1 MIARGLGAALLAAGL
16 VFASFHA
23 VRAQGGA
30 PATPPPAAGK
40 PATAAPA
47 SPAPAVVP
55 PSASGEHIDGVAAV
69 VDNDVVLQS
78 EVDEQLYL
86 FLAQNQG
93 RPDSSQVQQLRKDIL
108 DKLIDDRII
117 VGEAKRQNMTASTT
131 EIEKSVADALADTK
145 KRLGS
150 DDAFKAELDR
160 EGLTEEQ
167 LKQRYRDEVSKQLLA
182 SALLRKQLG
191 KVEITPAE
199 AEKYFNENM
208 AKFPRRPA
216 AIKVQVIQ
224 IPIEPD
230 TLEKAAVRKRAA
242 DALARIK
249 KGEPFSRLAQA
260 LSEDPGTAQS
270 GGDLGWFKRGSL
282 DSTFELAA
290 FKIPAGQI
298 SGIVTTPFGYHL
310 IKVEETDPAKGEIHA
325 RHILFRVSPSE
336 ADAERAKKKIEDI
349 RTQAVKGVDFGTLA
363 RRYSKYKGPAG
374 SDGDLGF
381 LPLNVFS
388 NDFRA
393 ALDTLELGE
402 ITQPLLNPQGYHLF
416 KVNDRQP
423 ERAYQVAEI
432 KDDLPELVRQQK
444 LKEQYDTFI
453 ADLRKKAH
461 VEYR

>member
-1 MIARGLGAALLAAGL
+1 M
-16 VFASFHA
+16 
-23 VRAQGGA
+23 
-30 PATPPPAAGK
+30 
-40 PATAAPA
+40 APA

-55 PSASGEHIDGVAAV
+55 PSATGERIDGVAAV

-86 FLAQNQG
+86 FLAQNAG
-93 RPDSSQVQQLRKDIL
+93 RPDSAQVQQLRKDIL

-242 DALARIK
+242 DALARIR

-282 DSTFELAA
+282 DS
-290 FKIPAGQI
+290 
-298 SGIVTTPFGYHL
+298 TPFGYHL

-349 RTQAVKGVDFGTLA
+349 RLQAVKGVDFGTLA
-363 RRYSKYKGPAG
+363 RRYSKYKGPAA

-402 ITQPLLNPQGYHLF
+402 ITPPLLNPQGYHLF

>member
-1 MIARGLGAALLAAGL
+1 MIPRFGALAALLVIALAGP
-16 VFASFHA
+16 VS
-23 VRAQGGA
+23 AQGS
-30 PATPPPAAGK
+30 PPAAAAK
-40 PATAAPA
+40 PSVAPPAAA
-47 SPAPAVVP
+47 
-55 PSASGEHIDGVAAV
+55 GERVDGVAAT

-86 FLAQNQG
+86 FLQQSGG

-117 VGEAKRQNMTASTT
+117 VGEAKRQNLTAPAA
-131 EIEKSVADALADTK
+131 EVEKSVGDALADTK

-150 DDAFKAELDR
+150 DEAFAAELQR
-160 EGLTEEQ
+160 EGLSEEE

-182 SALLRKQLG
+182 NALLRKQLG
-191 KVEITPAE
+191 KMEITPAE
-199 AEKYFNENM
+199 AEKYFEGNKD
-208 AKFPRRPA
+208 KFPRRPS

-230 TLEKAAVRKRAA
+230 TLEKAAVRRRAV

-290 FKIPAGQI
+290 FKVPVGQV
-298 SGIVTTPFGYHL
+298 SGVVQTPFGYHL
-310 IKVEETDPAKGEIHA
+310 IKVEEADPAKGEIHA
-325 RHILFRVSPSE
+325 RHILFRVQPSE
-336 ADAERAKKKIEDI
+336 ADANRAKTQIESV
-349 RTQAVKGVDFGTLA
+349 RSQAVKGVDFGTLA
-363 RRYSKYKGPAG
+363 RRYSRYKGPAA

-381 LPLNVFS
+381 LPLTVFS

-402 ITQPLLNPQGYHLF
+402 ISPPLLNPQGYHLF
-416 KVNDRQP
+416 KVNDRQA
-423 ERAYQVAEI
+423 ERPYLATEI

-444 LKEQYDTFI
+444 LKEQYDTFV
-453 ADLRKKAH
+453 AELRKKAH
-461 VEYR
+461 IEYR